1 MSGSGPASSV
11 QRCLIDPLRLS
22 DHLRYFDVPL
32 PKPEADEPKGQI
44 NVGNDFYVA
53 HSLVDWANTNQAK
66 FAEVA
71 KQLGIDPKV
80 FDYATWP
87 FMQFALSRTWAD
99 TASMERARA
108 VGWDR
113 TLDTFEDGYKVVF
126 EQLKRE
132 GVIPK

>member
-1 MSGSGPASSV
+1 
-11 QRCLIDPLRLS
+11 
-22 DHLRYFDVPL
+22 VPL
-32 PKPEADEPKGQI
+32 PTPEADEPKSQ
-44 NVGNDFYVA
+44 VKLGNDFYVA

-66 FAEVA
+66 FPELA

-99 TASMERARA
+99 TATMERARA